1 MKKFFI
7 SFRKIFAVR
16 DFPALL
22 LFGAMLAA
30 AFCLLLFSGRE
41 FSAQENRELQRFP
54 GISWQSIADGSFME
68 KMSDFVSD
76 QFPAR
81 DAFVALNTDV
91 SFLEGNRD
99 AGGNFSA
106 APAQSGAYFG
116 ARNHLYEMLLP
127 EKSLTYRK
135 NVSGLV
141 EFAKKSG
148 VPFYILP
155 VPAGT
160 EEQPENLPYGAPAA
174 SQRELFRQLQAAA
187 SGSARVVDLF
197 DGLSLQK
204 TGKDY
209 YFKTDH
215 HWNTYGAYVGYQ
227 GLCAAMKLPCTPVSQ
242 FGFRTAEQP
251 FCGTLYS
258 KAPLTWQ
265 QPDSFVMP
273 FQKGG
278 ADLTQETNGT
288 VRKGIYWD
296 QYLTGKD
303 KYSAYLGGNPAV
315 TVIRNPSAAQ
325 GKLLILKD
333 SYANSMVPYLAS
345 SFSEIHLVDLRY
357 YNQDIYTYMKQNGI
371 TQAAAIYSI
380 SQLTE
385 VPIANK
391 LLR

>member
-1 MKKFFI
+1 MKKI
-7 SFRKIFAVR
+7 LLSLKKIFTVR
-16 DFPALL
+16 DFPTLL

-30 AFCLLLFSGRE
+30 AFCLIFFSGRE
-41 FSAQENRELQRFP
+41 FSAQENRELQLFP

-68 KMSDFVSD
+68 KMSTFVSD

-81 DAFVALNTDV
+81 DAFVSLNTDV
-91 SFLEGNRD
+91 CFLEGNRD
-99 AGGNFSA
+99 VGGNFSTT
-106 APAQSGAYFG
+106 PAQGGAYFG
-116 ARNHLYEMLLP
+116 ARNHLYEVLLP
-127 EKSLTYRK
+127 ERNLTFRK
-135 NVSGLV
+135 NISGLV
-141 EFAKKSG
+141 EFSKKSG
-148 VPFYILP
+148 VPFYILA
-155 VPAGT
+155 VPAGA
-160 EEQPENLPYGAPAA
+160 EEQSENLPYSAPTA
-174 SQRELFRQLQAAA
+174 SQRELFRQLQTAA
-187 SGSARVVDLF
+187 SGSASVVDLF
-197 DGLSLQK
+197 GGLSLQK

-227 GLCAAMKLPCTPVSQ
+227 GLCAAMKISCTPASQ
-242 FGFRTAEQP
+242 FEFRTAEQP
-251 FCGTLYS
+251 FYGTLYS

-273 FQKGG
+273 FEKGG
-278 ADLTQETNGT
+278 WDLTQETDGV

-315 TVIRNPSAAQ
+315 TVIRNPSATKR
-325 GKLLILKD
+325 KLLILKD

-371 TQAAAIYSI
+371 SQAAAIYSI
-380 SQLTE
+380 NQLTE